1 MLIAGLPSVVEVAAG
16 SAHSLA
22 LTDTGQVFAFGL
34 GSSGQLGQGT
44 TASSSVPV
52 AVSGLPTVVAIA
64 AGANHSLAVTAAG
77 EVWAW
82 GDNGSNQVAP
92 GATTD
97 RLVPTPVAQVTDA
110 VAVAAGS
117 SAFAGPTPRRQRLG
131 VGQWGDGQDSDSG
144 INQPADAGA
153 SARRKSGDRGVGH

>member
-1 MLIAGLPSVVEVAAG
+1 VDVAGGG
-16 SAHSLA
+16 SHSLA
-22 LTDTGQVFAFGL
+22 LTDTGQVFAFGF

-52 AVSGLPTVVAIA
+52 AVSGLTNVVAIA

-82 GDNGSNQVAP
+82 GDNASNQVAP

-97 RLVPTPVAQVTDA
+97 HLVPTLVAQVTDA

-117 SAFAGPTPRRQRLG
+117 SHSLARYAATAPSGCGAAAPPVNSVWGIRPTSRPRCPC
-131 VGQWGDGQDSDSG
+131 
-144 INQPADAGA
+144 PA
-153 SARRKSGDRGVGH
+153 